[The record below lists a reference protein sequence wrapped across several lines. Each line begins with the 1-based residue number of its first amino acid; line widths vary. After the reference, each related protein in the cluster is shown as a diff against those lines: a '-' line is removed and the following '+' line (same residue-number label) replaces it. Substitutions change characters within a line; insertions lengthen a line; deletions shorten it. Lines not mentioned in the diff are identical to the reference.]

1 MNAKYILVTG
11 STGGLG
17 SAISTEL
24 ANKGFNILLHFN
36 NNSRD
41 AKSLEQQLMATG
53 IRTELISADLSRLD
67 GPERLSEEIINRG
80 IRLSGI
86 VNNAGILRRGNAAT
100 VEDDDWDAVFN
111 VNLRAPVLLLK
122 KLLKVIEK
130 PASVVNV
137 ASAAGVRAGSTSI
150 SYEASKAGL
159 IHATRSMALTLSPDI
174 RVNAVAPGFV
184 KTNMTSKDLSKE
196 KVLNWILERTPMKRI
211 GTPEDIAKLV
221 AFLISDDS
229 SFITGET
236 IVIDGGISLS

>member
-1 MNAKYILVTG
+1 MDKNYVLVTG

-17 SAISTEL
+17 SAISFEL
-24 ANKGFNILLHFN
+24 ARKGFNLLLHYN

-41 AKSLEQQLMATG
+41 AKSLEQQLIKSG
-53 IRTELISADLSRLD
+53 IGIELVSADLSRLD
-67 GPERLSEEIINRG
+67 GPGILSEEIINKG

-86 VNNAGILRRGNAAT
+86 VNNAGIGRPGNDAT
-100 VEDDDWDAVFN
+100 VEDDDWDAVCN

-122 KLLKVIEK
+122 KLLKVMDR
-130 PASVVNV
+130 PSSVVNI
-137 ASAAGVRAGSTSI
+137 ASAAGLRVGATSI

-159 IHATRSMALTLSPDI
+159 IHATRSMALTLAPDI

-184 KTNMTSKDLSKE
+184 KTNMTSKNLSNE
-196 KVLNWILERTPMKRI
+196 KVLNGILARTPMKRI

-221 AFLISDDS
+221 GFLISDDS

-236 IVIDGGISLS
+236 VVIDGGITLS